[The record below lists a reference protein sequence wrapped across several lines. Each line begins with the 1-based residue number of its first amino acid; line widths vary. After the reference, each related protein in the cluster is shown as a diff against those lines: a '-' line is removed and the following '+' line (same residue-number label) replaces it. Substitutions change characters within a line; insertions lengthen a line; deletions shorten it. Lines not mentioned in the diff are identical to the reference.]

1 MEIKAKHFEVTVYSD
16 SLYGIVAHI
25 EIEGDDSIT
34 SAEVLYEGDG
44 YLGMQEFTMNPQ
56 DTMNIIDMR
65 GE

>member
-25 EIEGDDSIT
+25 ELEDGDSIA
-34 SAEVLYEGDG
+34 SAEVMCEGDG
-44 YLGMQEFTMNPQ
+44 YLGMKEFAMNPE
-56 DTMNIIDMR
+56 DTMDIIDLR